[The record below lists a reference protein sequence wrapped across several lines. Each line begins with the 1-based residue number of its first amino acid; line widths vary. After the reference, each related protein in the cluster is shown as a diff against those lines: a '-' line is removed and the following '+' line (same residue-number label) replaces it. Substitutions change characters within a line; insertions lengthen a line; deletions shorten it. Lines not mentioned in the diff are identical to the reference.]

1 MNTNEI
7 ENNIN
12 DNQKETNTPKMLKDK
27 INNILFNI
35 LVHKL
40 FLN

>member
-7 ENNIN
+7 KNNIN
-12 DNQKETNTPKMLKDK
+12 DNQKETNTPKTLKDK
-27 INNILFNI
+27 ISDILFNI
-35 LVHKL
+35 LVHKP